1 MKRSGKEK
9 GVFLMVKNIR
19 TIGSIVSPTR
29 PQHEDGAGVE
39 YVNLL
44 SEQRS
49 PFETDGDKIAF
60 SEGFRALADKT
71 QVHDRTGS
79 EGGYRNRLTHS
90 MEVSRVGRSL
100 GTAVGGRMI
109 AYYGLHAAPSGEA
122 FWRVD
127 PTEIGHIV
135 AASAMA
141 HDLGNPP
148 LGHEG
153 EDEISRF
160 YADTPLGQKICSMV
174 EAPLASELCLHEGNA
189 QGFRMITRTMGWRE
203 GGGLNLTSATLAAF
217 GKYPFPLRPGE
228 KKYGVHHADLETME
242 TVAQATGMRP
252 DPKGGWKRHPLAYLM
267 EAADDICYLTVDLE
281 DATLLG
287 LVSYEQLLDKFS
299 LVLDKASIDEARSM
313 ASRSHS
319 IKYLR
324 SKMVKS
330 LINACVEVYPSIAEQ
345 IEEGDL
351 CKSTHGGG
359 FIGHSRHGEAM
370 AQIREFSEKEIY
382 RAPALA
388 DVRSSYRQVVTNA
401 LTGLNAD
408 LLNWIDNH
416 ADEMLTQSSEKAG
429 MLAYLPA
436 ARIGSM
442 VPKDPGAAV
451 RWLLD
456 EVTLMTDGQ
465 ILDLSGRL
473 TAHHHEVSA

>member
-1 MKRSGKEK
+1 
-9 GVFLMVKNIR
+9 MVKNIR

-71 QVHDRTGS
+71 QVHDRTGV

-100 GTAVGGRMI
+100 GTAVGARMI

-122 FWRVD
+122 FWQVD
-127 PTEIGHIV
+127 PAEIGHIV

-160 YADTPLGQKICSMV
+160 YSETSIGQKICSMV
-174 EAPLASELCLHEGNA
+174 EAPLAAELCLHEGNA

-217 GKYPFPLRPGE
+217 GKYPFSLREGQ
-228 KKYGVHHADLETME
+228 KKYGVHHADLTTME
-242 TVAQATGMRP
+242 TVAHATGMRT
-252 DPKGGWKRHPLAYLM
+252 DPNGGWKRHPLAYLM

-287 LVSYEQLLDKFS
+287 LVSYEQLLDRFA
-299 LVLDKASIDEARSM
+299 LVLDDKIINEAKSM
-313 ASRSHS
+313 TSRSHS
-319 IKYLR
+319 IKFLR
-324 SKMVKS
+324 SKMVKA

-351 CKSTHGGG
+351 SKTTYGGG

-370 AQIREFSEKEIY
+370 AKIRDFSEREIY

-388 DVRSSYRQVVTNA
+388 DVRSSYRQVVTDA

-408 LLNWIDNH
+408 LLTWIEGRPKD
-416 ADEMLTQSSEKAG
+416 MLLHSDTGAG
-429 MLAYLPA
+429 LLARLPA
-436 ARIGSM
+436 ARIGTV
-442 VPKDPGAAV
+442 VPANPGEAV

-456 EVTLMTDGQ
+456 EVTLMTDGE
-465 ILDLSGRL
+465 LLNLSSKLSPEHREM
-473 TAHHHEVSA
+473 TAI